1 MRSRHRCTKAY
12 GAILIGREM
21 HDNHVIGIACEIFT
35 RVLDT
40 AHRVRCLCYS
50 GLEVEFAAVIRGTL
64 VRSRNHE
71 VAHRLETCRTWTN
84 HVLAYNGFCSAVIA
98 TPQGVT
104 GVFQVVC
111 STLLIVVARAA
122 RPNSTFVKTDVIFF
136 DATINEATHVAV
148 TNRER
153 VRKFRT
159 CIAVV
164 PKCKRIVRCCK
175 SA

>member
-1 MRSRHRCTKAY
+1 MNNNYMVRVT
-12 GAILIGREM
+12 
-21 HDNHVIGIACEIFT
+21 CEIFT
-35 RVLDT
+35 RMLDT
-40 AHRVRCLCYS
+40 AHRVGSLCDCS
-50 GLEVEFAAVIRGTL
+50 LEIKFTAVIGRTL
-64 VRSRNHE
+64 VRSRNHK
-71 VAHRLETCRTWTN
+71 VAHRLKACRTWTN

-148 TNRER
+148 TNRECICE
-153 VRKFRT
+153 FRT
-159 CIAVV
+159 SIAVV
-164 PKCKRIVRCCK
+164 PKCKRIVRCRD
-175 SA
+175 ST